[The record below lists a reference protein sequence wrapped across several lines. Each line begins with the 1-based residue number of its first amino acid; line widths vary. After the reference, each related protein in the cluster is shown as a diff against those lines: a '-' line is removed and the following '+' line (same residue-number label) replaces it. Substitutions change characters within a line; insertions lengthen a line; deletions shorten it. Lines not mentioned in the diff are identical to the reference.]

1 MSEVLYSDLTLF
13 PRIVLQV
20 ARLQQLT
27 TTLAD
32 LNLQRAQDFEGLKQ
46 EAERLKEQYEKE
58 SKSAAD
64 AALSFKSQLAMEQ
77 SKNSRLIAELQQDLK
92 AKESEMSMLKSTAT
106 ERSKTIADMTSKLE
120 TYRKESEL
128 VIEESKKKIASLTID
143 FEKRLARENAAH
155 KTELAELQKKMQ
167 RDTGSARNT
176 PGLSGNVIGSG
187 FNTRHRNVASSREA
201 TTSMSSND
209 ARKGTSDSA
218 APMSGWAGYK
228 NKQYGGYLDNLS
240 ANNSTPQSQ
249 QNDYSRS
256 QYRQAEKRLL
266 LEAKALALSA
276 KTNQEREK
284 VDQLLAEANLMKQK
298 AEQCM

>member
-1 MSEVLYSDLTLF
+1 MG
-13 PRIVLQV
+13 
-20 ARLQQLT
+20 
-27 TTLAD
+27 D

-120 TYRKESEL
+120 TYRKESER
-128 VIEESKKKIASLTID
+128 VIEESKKKIVSLTID

-155 KTELAELQKKMQ
+155 KTELAELQKTELAELQKKVQ

-187 FNTRHRNVASSREA
+187 FNTRHRNVASAREVSTPIA
-201 TTSMSSND
+201 FD
-209 ARKGTSDSA
+209 GRKGTSPESSA
-218 APMSGWAGYK
+218 ASMSGWAGYK

-256 QYRQAEKRLL
+256 QFRQAEKRLL

-284 VDQLLAEANLMKQK
+284 VDQLLAEANIMKQK
-298 AEQCM
+298 AEQCS

>member
-1 MSEVLYSDLTLF
+1 M
-13 PRIVLQV
+13 
-20 ARLQQLT
+20 
-27 TTLAD
+27 AD

-46 EAERLKEQYEKE
+46 EAGRLKEQYEKE

-120 TYRKESEL
+120 TYRKESER

-155 KTELAELQKKMQ
+155 KTELAELQKKVQ

-187 FNTRHRNVASSREA
+187 FNTRHRNVASAREVSTPIA
-201 TTSMSSND
+201 FD
-209 ARKGTSDSA
+209 GRKGTSPESSA
-218 APMSGWAGYK
+218 ASMSGWAGYK

-284 VDQLLAEANLMKQK
+284 VDQLLAEANIMKQK
-298 AEQCM
+298 AEQCS

>member
-1 MSEVLYSDLTLF
+1 M
-13 PRIVLQV
+13 
-20 ARLQQLT
+20 
-27 TTLAD
+27 AD

-46 EAERLKEQYEKE
+46 EAERLKEQYENE
-58 SKSAAD
+58 SKSTAD
-64 AALSFKSQLAMEQ
+64 AALSFKSQLAIEQ

-120 TYRKESEL
+120 TFRKESER

-155 KTELAELQKKMQ
+155 KTELAELQKKVQ
-167 RDTGSARNT
+167 RDTGSAQNT

-187 FNTRHRNVASSREA
+187 FNTRHRNVASAREVS
-201 TTSMSSND
+201 TPMSAFD
-209 ARKGTSDSA
+209 GQKGTSPESSA

-249 QNDYSRS
+249 QNEYSKS

-284 VDQLLAEANLMKQK
+284 VDQLLAEANIMKQK
-298 AEQCM
+298 AEQCS

>member
-1 MSEVLYSDLTLF
+1 LG
-13 PRIVLQV
+13 
-20 ARLQQLT
+20 
-27 TTLAD
+27 D

-120 TYRKESEL
+120 TYRKESER
-128 VIEESKKKIASLTID
+128 VIEESKKKIVSLTID

-155 KTELAELQKKMQ
+155 KTELAELQKKVQ

-187 FNTRHRNVASSREA
+187 FNTRHRNVASAREVSTPIA
-201 TTSMSSND
+201 FD
-209 ARKGTSDSA
+209 GRKGTSPESSA
-218 APMSGWAGYK
+218 ASMSGWAGYK

-256 QYRQAEKRLL
+256 QFRQAEKRLL

-284 VDQLLAEANLMKQK
+284 VDQLLAEANIMKQK
-298 AEQCM
+298 AEQCS

>member
-1 MSEVLYSDLTLF
+1 
-13 PRIVLQV
+13 
-20 ARLQQLT
+20 
-27 TTLAD
+27 

-64 AALSFKSQLAMEQ
+64 AALSFKSQLAIEQ

-92 AKESEMSMLKSTAT
+92 AKESEMFMLKSTAT

-120 TYRKESEL
+120 TYRKESER

-176 PGLSGNVIGSG
+176 PGFSGNVIGSG

-201 TTSMSSND
+201 STSMSTND
-209 ARKGTSDSA
+209 ARKGTSSESSA

-249 QNDYSRS
+249 QNNYNRS

-284 VDQLLAEANLMKQK
+284 VDQLLAEANIMKQK

>member
-1 MSEVLYSDLTLF
+1 MG
-13 PRIVLQV
+13 
-20 ARLQQLT
+20 
-27 TTLAD
+27 D

-120 TYRKESEL
+120 TYRKESER
-128 VIEESKKKIASLTID
+128 VIEESKKKIVSLTID

-155 KTELAELQKKMQ
+155 KTELAELQKKVQ

-187 FNTRHRNVASSREA
+187 FNTRHRNVASAREVSTPIA
-201 TTSMSSND
+201 FD
-209 ARKGTSDSA
+209 GRKGTSPESSA
-218 APMSGWAGYK
+218 ASMSGWAGYK

-256 QYRQAEKRLL
+256 QFRQAEKRLL

-284 VDQLLAEANLMKQK
+284 VDQLLAEANIMKQK
-298 AEQCM
+298 AEQCS